1 MFTVRE
7 VNVVKEKIQR
17 YLGLEKQT
25 KYVRDYF
32 YATNMRASIYMS
44 VVVIVLE
51 LWMILRMIKTIFQ
64 KNLQSQVWVLTEKY
78 FSNYFLLLGSGILM
92 LLFAVRALFNMR
104 KQRWLAIAV
113 ILMCGAVAAFEVK
126 MFAEYPGSSKQ
137 TPDLIN
143 YIILFAGALA
153 MIVLSFILLA
163 NGEAKKRYSL
173 CVMYVFSFVCIN
185 FGIYISANGYA
196 KGEQMLAFLTMELFV
211 VCLLVWK
218 PLWGF
223 LVLTSSYLIF
233 YYRLSGMIDLSTV
246 GKFKGVV
253 DFSTVK
259 PGLGD
264 GIKINGFTMWLSTL
278 LFCIAN
284 YNKTLSQAQKDEN
297 LEDINAYLSRISV
310 EDELTGIHNM
320 VYFRSEGEKLLNSAE
335 ADNEDLIILFFDIE
349 NFKSYNDKY
358 GFYEGNELL
367 IKFAEFI
374 NEAFKGS
381 LVSRYSDDHFVVLT
395 KQEGSMEVIQK
406 LSDRV
411 KELQGEVQLTLKCG
425 AYKPAA
431 SDEISHACDKARFA
445 CNFIK
450 KHYDR
455 GYRLYDE
462 NLEKKFSLKQYI
474 VNNIDNAIQNGYIK
488 VFYQPVIS
496 TTDRSVIG
504 FEALAR
510 WQDPNYGLLPPGMF
524 IDVLEEYRQI
534 HKLDQCI
541 IELVCRDY
549 RNARDNNEPFAPVSL
564 NFSRLDFELCDIVGF
579 LTETAE
585 KYNVPKNYLDV
596 EITESALTEQ
606 QNFLQSA
613 MNRLHASGY
622 SIWLDDFGSGYS
634 SLNVLKD
641 YKFDVLKIDMKFLS
655 GFGSNEK
662 IKTILQNIVKLTQQ
676 LGMISLSEGVETKEQ
691 FEFLGEIGCSKVQ
704 GFYFSKPVT
713 YEDMKA
719 KIASG
724 ELSVSK
730 QYSRD

>member
-1 MFTVRE
+1 M
-7 VNVVKEKIQR
+7 NKKLQR
-17 YLGLEKQT
+17 YLGLDKQT

-51 LWMILRMIKTIFQ
+51 VWMIIRMIRTIYQ
-64 KNLQSQVWVLTEKY
+64 KNLQSQVWLLTEKY

-104 KQRWLAIAV
+104 KQRWLAVAV

-126 MFAEYPGSSKQ
+126 MLIDYPGSNRHLA
-137 TPDLIN
+137 DLVN
-143 YIILFAGALA
+143 YLVLLIGALT
-153 MIVLSFILLA
+153 MMVLSFILLG

-173 CVMYVFSFVCIN
+173 CVMYVFSAVCIN

-211 VCLLVWK
+211 VCLLVWR
-218 PLWGF
+218 PVYGF

-233 YYRLSGMIDLSTV
+233 YYRISGMIDLSTV
-246 GKFKGVV
+246 GKFNGVI

-264 GIKINGFTMWLSTL
+264 GIKINGFTMWLSTM

-284 YNKTLSQAQKDEN
+284 YNKTLSQAQKDEH
-297 LEDINAYLSRISV
+297 LEEINSYLSRISI

-320 VYFRSEGEKLLNSAE
+320 VYFRAEGEKLLNYVTTDRENS
-335 ADNEDLIILFFDIE
+335 IILFFDIE

-358 GFYEGNELL
+358 GFSEGNELL
-367 IKFAEFI
+367 IKFAKHI
-374 NEAFKGS
+374 NEAFSGS
-381 LVSRYSDDHFVVLT
+381 LVARYSDDHFVVLT
-395 KQEGSMEVIQK
+395 KQEGSNEIIAR
-406 LSDRV
+406 LSDRI

-425 AYKPAA
+425 AYKPGS

-445 CNFIK
+445 CNSVK

-455 GYRLYDE
+455 SYCLYDE
-462 NLEKKFSLKQYI
+462 DLEKRFTLRQYI
-474 VNNIDNAIQNGYIK
+474 VNNIDNAIANGYIK

-496 TTDRSVIG
+496 TVDRSIIG

-534 HKLDQCI
+534 HKLDMCI

-549 RNARDNNEPFAPVSL
+549 RNARDHHEPFAPVSL
-564 NFSRLDFELCDIVGF
+564 NFSRLDFELCDIVGY

-606 QNFLQSA
+606 QSFLQNA
-613 MNRLHASGY
+613 MKRLHSSGY

-641 YKFDVLKIDMKFLS
+641 YQFDVLKIDMKFLN
-655 GFGSNEK
+655 GFGDNERT
-662 IKTILQNIVKLTQQ
+662 KTILQNIVNLTQQ
-676 LGMISLSEGVETKEQ
+676 LGMVSLTEGVETKEQ
-691 FEFLGEIGCSKVQ
+691 FEFLGSIGCNKVQ
-704 GFYFSKPVT
+704 GFYFSKPVA
-713 YEDMKA
+713 YEDMKM

-730 QYSRD
+730 QYA